1 MLLMLP
7 LVGVV
12 LIFLLV
18 VFVRGGMLGKSIVV
32 SSAAFILHPVCAGL
46 FQTVSTTTTGNN
58 LRELNLYAGYFWC

>member
-12 LIFLLV
+12 LIFFLV

-32 SSAAFILHPVCAGL
+32 TSAAFILHPVCVGL
-46 FQTVSTTTTGNN
+46 LQIVNITAMG
-58 LRELNLYAGYFWC
+58 